1 MDKNTIT
8 GLVLMALV
16 MFGFFWLTKPSEAEL
31 KARQDQQEQA
41 AANALKEAQT
51 QNEVTAFEAADSAAL
66 VNAVRSMG
74 DAQASGAYSFSN
86 AKLNLTADS
95 ISGLAGT

>member
-41 AANALKEAQT
+41 AANALKDRKS
-51 QNEVTAFEAADSAAL
+51 V
-66 VNAVRSMG
+66 V
-74 DAQASGAYSFSN
+74 
-86 AKLNLTADS
+86 
-95 ISGLAGT
+95 

>member
-41 AANALKEAQT
+41 AANALKETKKKKCKMRNAHSRT
-51 QNEVTAFEAADSAAL
+51 WNMARNRKSWKKRNARCRTCKMARELSNEESD
-66 VNAVRSMG
+66 
-74 DAQASGAYSFSN
+74 
-86 AKLNLTADS
+86 KL
-95 ISGLAGT
+95 IS